1 MVAIAARRTV
11 GETERVSR
19 SSGTKLVLTGVM
31 LAWAAAGCSSLPT
44 LQQLATRWSRVGNPG
59 AFCRRVMHNIVIDR
73 ACAQQRRPRELFTIR
88 DSGDSRSGDPVT
100 AVELRPALLAGL
112 GALTSQQRAIVV
124 LRYFEDMSENEV
136 ADLLGI
142 SVSTVKSTA
151 SRAVAQL
158 RVQPGLIALFAATD
172 TPGTN

>member
-1 MVAIAARRTV
+1 M
-11 GETERVSR
+11 
-19 SSGTKLVLTGVM
+19 
-31 LAWAAAGCSSLPT
+31 
-44 LQQLATRWSRVGNPG
+44 GNPR

-73 ACAQQRRPRELFTIR
+73 ARAQQWRPRELFTIR
-88 DSGDSRSGDPVT
+88 DSGDPRSGDLVT
-100 AVELRPALLAGL
+100 AVELRTALLAGL

-142 SVSTVKSTA
+142 SVGAVKSTAA

-158 RVQPGLIALFAATD
+158 RVQPGCPFAIGSEPRVGGDLGGSGPAARIFRVPGGRLPSDLSHFLVGGLALCFTRVGLVVDGIIRVRA
-172 TPGTN
+172 

>member
-1 MVAIAARRTV
+1 MV
-11 GETERVSR
+11 
-19 SSGTKLVLTGVM
+19 TG
-31 LAWAAAGCSSLPT
+31 
-44 LQQLATRWSRVGNPG
+44 
-59 AFCRRVMHNIVIDR
+59 
-73 ACAQQRRPRELFTIR
+73 
-88 DSGDSRSGDPVT
+88 GDPRSGDPVT

-112 GALTSQQRAIVV
+112 GALTCQQRAIVV

-142 SVSTVKSTA
+142 SVGTVKSTA
-151 SRAVAQL
+151 SRAVARL